1 MSDHI
6 ENIEFQIGRMSVG
19 RFETVLHIYRPDGG
33 WRVEA
38 RVYVSERETHELDQ
52 RPAGALQLRG
62 A

>member
-33 WRVEA
+33 WRVET
-38 RVYVSERETHELDQ
+38 RVCVSEREAMDWINARL
-52 RPAGALQLRG
+52 ALRG